1 MAKLKSPLLSFSAH
15 GTLGDVLVF
24 FDRHGKNYV
33 RSKPQDPVS
42 LSIAQG
48 LLRDCFV
55 SAAISAHSLTQG
67 QKDSYAAAAPN
78 SAFCP
83 WWNNFIG
90 QYIEDNYEGPDVATT
105 FLKSVQIATGII
117 ADGDSYIDITVNE
130 FTPDKSVPF
139 MLGAEASLDD
149 PRNHEIYCSF
159 IGTTTVRVSR
169 HTSPKVGALNVSVF
183 VLEFEPAFIVGHQNR
198 QVNFGAGDVL
208 ATIAID
214 ERNLAKTVL
223 FPRGN
228 VCTAD
233 VAPTV
238 YKAYSDFLNNTT
250 IRARRNTSGVAVYY
264 MYTVVEFI

>member
-42 LSIAQG
+42 LSLAQG
-48 LLRDCFV
+48 VLRDCFV

-67 QKDSYAAAAPN
+67 QKDAYAAVAPN

-90 QYIEDNYEGPDVATT
+90 QYIKDNYEAPDLATT
-105 FLKSVQIATGII
+105 FLKSVQIATGVIL
-117 ADGDSYIDITVNE
+117 DGESYIDITIDEITTN
-130 FTPDKSVPF
+130 KAVPF

-159 IGTTTVRVSR
+159 IASTTCRVSR

-183 VLEFEPAFIVGHQNR
+183 ILEFEPAFVVSHQNR

-208 ATIAID
+208 ATIEID
-214 ERNLAKTVL
+214 AVDLSKTVL

-228 VCTAD
+228 ICTAD
-233 VAPTV
+233 VAPTI

-250 IRARRNTSGVAVYY
+250 IRARRNTSGNAVYY
-264 MYTVVEFI
+264 MYTVVQFI